1 MLGHGITPDTSVQV
15 YQLISPRIAASQ
27 PGWADSIRSGP
38 VSASYAGV
46 FFTEARVRDKLWVRL
61 LHVQGGIG
69 WN

>member
-1 MLGHGITPDTSVQV
+1 MLGWNTTSDTGMQV
-15 YQLISPRIAASQ
+15 YQLISPRIPASQ

-61 LHVQGGIG
+61 DQGGIV
-69 WN
+69 